1 MSNNTVPIEILMD
14 QAAVSDWNYLL
25 QKGFAL
31 TGLAGMSVREFLH
44 EKLEFDDAF
53 IESEVRTVFL
63 NFSPVDN
70 LDETHIKEGDRMALG
85 SAMPGLVGIVMGRD
99 NFYKSFRSGIAAKE
113 DTASASKTP
122 VTLSVKVFSTLAVAS
137 GRDILRRG
145 ILIDPAI
152 LARFLTDR
160 KASIRGADSAD
171 LIRSVEGMSGLV
183 PIRVEFV

>member
-1 MSNNTVPIEILMD
+1 MKMSNNIESIEIPMD

-31 TGLAGMSVREFLH
+31 KGMSGMSVREFLH
-44 EKLEFDDAF
+44 QQLEFDDEF

-70 LDETHIKEGDRMALG
+70 LDETHIKDGDKMALG

-99 NFYKSFRSGIAAKE
+99 NFYKSFRSGIAAKADE
-113 DTASASKTP
+113 AGAEQVP

-137 GRDILRRG
+137 GRKILERG
-145 ILIDPAI
+145 ILIDAAV
-152 LARFLTDR
+152 LATFLKGKQQFLGDDANVIER
-160 KASIRGADSAD
+160 
-171 LIRSVEGMSGLV
+171 VEGETGLV
-183 PIRVEFV
+183 PIRVRFV